1 MFLIKIFKNESRR
14 KNEDRRMSLNPR
26 YIGSERRNLQDRRSS
41 KDRRKDPDRR
51 SGQYYKLSD
60 EQKDTVDTIIDILE
74 MENMKRR

>member
-60 EQKDTVDTIIDILE
+60 ERKDTVDTIIDILE